1 MGSTTLLRTPSKIVP
16 ELEPVQ
22 TYAGKT
28 DLVIFAVKPATAVTV
43 VLLTDS
49 LSPVETET
57 VKKGLLALYTALRGR
72 SFRLALLGNGS
83 FGVAGPFT
91 SRAQLKSALSEVT
104 GKTDSTVSAASP
116 DPSASPRL
124 LDNLNASVG

>member
-1 MGSTTLLRTPSKIVP
+1 MPVIPGTELPCYHKTPSVRSPDGCPVSLRTAAIRAAIACLSLLATGRITMGSTTLLRTPSKIVP

-57 VKKGLLALYTALRGR
+57 VKKGLLA
-72 SFRLALLGNGS
+72 
-83 FGVAGPFT
+83 
-91 SRAQLKSALSEVT
+91 
-104 GKTDSTVSAASP
+104 
-116 DPSASPRL
+116 
-124 LDNLNASVG
+124 